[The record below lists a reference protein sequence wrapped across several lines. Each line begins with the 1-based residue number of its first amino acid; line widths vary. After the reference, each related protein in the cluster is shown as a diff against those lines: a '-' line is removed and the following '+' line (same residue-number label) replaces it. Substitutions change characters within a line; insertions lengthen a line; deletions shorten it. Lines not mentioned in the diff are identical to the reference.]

1 MSYPQEEHPRGYR
14 LARGAERAFVTDAGL
29 QRLRSAFKAV
39 WWTTTGVAARGVAD
53 PERSRAFQ
61 SDTPPPPRG
70 AQRHGWMEAFR
81 KDIEDVGAGL
91 YPASEPLF
99 ADPLEA
105 LKAVDDFLR
114 DAREGEARRRRNGGV
129 EARAEPGSEAY
140 PPYYRQNFHYQSG
153 GWFTRDSAK
162 RYEPQVEAL
171 FSGTAGAMRRR
182 ALSLLAR
189 AWRGRDQRGLRLVD
203 LACGSGAFLRDLRGA
218 FPRASLMGLD
228 LSPAYSLEA
237 RTVSGAPVIQANIER
252 LPFADASLDGATC
265 VYLFHELP
273 PRLRPEIAAE
283 IARVL
288 KPGGVLA
295 FADSVQ
301 PADQPDLARLLEAF
315 PAFFH
320 EPYYES
326 WCREDVPGLFALAGL
341 ELAETDAAFLTK
353 AWLFRKPDIKRNG
366 AS

>member
-1 MSYPQEEHPRGYR
+1 MEVRR
-14 LARGAERAFVTDAGL
+14 LARGAGRPDANGASSAAHRAFAADARL
-29 QRLRSAFKAV
+29 QRLRATFKAI
-39 WWTTTGVAARGVAD
+39 WWTATGAAARGVAD
-53 PERSRAFQ
+53 PERHRNFT
-61 SDTPPPPRG
+61 SDTPPPPPG
-70 AQRHGWMEAFR
+70 SQRHGWVEAFR
-81 KDIEDVGAGL
+81 KDIEDVRAGL
-91 YPASEPLF
+91 YPASDMLF

-105 LKAVDDFLR
+105 LRAVADFLR
-114 DAREGEARRRRNGGV
+114 DTREVEARRRRNRGV
-129 EARAEPGSEAY
+129 EAREHPAASAY

-153 GWFTRDSAK
+153 GWFTRESAR

-182 ALSLLAR
+182 ALSLLAK
-189 AWRGRDQRGLRLVD
+189 AWRDRDQRGLKLID
-203 LACGSGAFLRDLRGA
+203 LACGSGNFLRDLRGA
-218 FPRASLMGLD
+218 FPRAAVMGLD
-228 LSPAYSLEA
+228 LSPAYTLEA
-237 RTVSGAPVIQANIER
+237 ARSSGAPVVQANLEH
-252 LPFADASLDGATC
+252 LPLADASLDAATC
-265 VYLFHELP
+265 IYLFHELP

-326 WCREDVPGLFALAGL
+326 WCAEDVPALFALAGL
-341 ELAETDAAFLTK
+341 ELVETDVAFLTK
-353 AWLFRKPDIKRNG
+353 AWLFRKRL
-366 AS
+366 